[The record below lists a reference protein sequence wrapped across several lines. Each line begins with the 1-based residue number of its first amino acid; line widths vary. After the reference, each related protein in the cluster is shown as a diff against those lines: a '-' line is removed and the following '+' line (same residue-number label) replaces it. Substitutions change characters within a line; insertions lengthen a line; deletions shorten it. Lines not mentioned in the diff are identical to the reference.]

1 MKKIRKQKENEP
13 DYVHNDAEMVAL
25 GLRNPIYPGRDQ
37 SVWSKTDKEKAFL
50 KKMKHSCTSDLDRGW
65 GAPIKSIPIPGKLIV
80 RIKPSDNFT
89 VVAKDGRMMKK
100 TTYSQKCI
108 QSDIPRILSKYA
120 ESDGKVSYSKVINYS
135 WNGKTYNPKEIPFW
149 YGKDC

>member
-1 MKKIRKQKENEP
+1 MKKIRKQKEIEP
-13 DYVHNDAEMVAL
+13 VDVHNDAEMVAL

-37 SVWSKTDKEKAFL
+37 SVWSKTDKEKDFL

-89 VVAKDGRMMKK
+89 VVAKDGRVMKK
-100 TTYSQKCI
+100 TTYSHKCI

-120 ESDGKVSYSKVINYS
+120 ESDGKVSYSIVINYS